1 MTIVRVSKGWIPVKE
16 TMQSTPGWNQSV
28 EMFLNHLRHERGF
41 SEETL
46 RAYAAD
52 FRQFQGF
59 ASRVTKTSDPLLADI
74 TSDVIRGYLASLH
87 GSIEKT
93 SQARKLSALRSLCRY
108 LEERG
113 FLAINPAESVAHPKS
128 RVRLPS
134 FLGVDEVF
142 QFLRSLEKSCQ
153 EPGAS
158 WRRYRNR
165 AIFELL
171 YSAGLRVSE
180 LTGANEPDLDLGAG
194 MIRVLGK
201 GSKERVVPVGAKA
214 MESIS
219 EYLTVLDLQLSSAR
233 KRNHALFRNAR
244 GGRLTG
250 RSVHRI
256 LLAELKR
263 CGLWQHL
270 TPHGLRHTFATHLLN
285 AGADLR
291 AIQEML
297 GHATLSTTQRYTH
310 VHMDQLMKTYDLA
323 HPRSRK
329 KAR

>member
-1 MTIVRVSKGWIPVKE
+1 MLKE
-16 TMQSTPGWNQSV
+16 PRRRNPAKVNLQATPGLAQSA
-28 EMFLNHLRHERGF
+28 EIFLNHLRHERGL
-41 SEETL
+41 SEATL
-46 RAYAAD
+46 RAYTSD
-52 FRQFQGF
+52 IRQFREF
-59 ASRVTKTSDPLLADI
+59 AARVTRSSDPPWTAISPDL
-74 TSDVIRGYLASLH
+74 IRGYLASLH
-87 GSIEKT
+87 GNITKT
-93 SQARKLSALRSLCRY
+93 SQGRKLSALRSLCRF

-113 FLAINPAESVAHPKS
+113 LLDANPAESVAHPKT
-128 RVRLPS
+128 RVKLPS
-134 FLGVDEVF
+134 FLGVDEAF
-142 QFLRSLEKSCQ
+142 HFLASLEKSCR

-165 AIFELL
+165 GIFELL

-180 LTGANEPDLDLGAG
+180 LTAANEGDLDFESG
-194 MIRVLGK
+194 MMRVLGK
-201 GSKERVVPVGAKA
+201 GRKERIVPVGGQA
-214 MESIS
+214 MEAIS
-219 EYLTVLDLQLSSAR
+219 GYLNTLDLQFPSAR
-233 KRNHALFRNAR
+233 LQNRALFRNAR

-256 LLAELKR
+256 LLSELKR

-310 VHMDQLMKTYDLA
+310 VHMDQLMRTYDLA

-329 KAR
+329 KP

>member
-1 MTIVRVSKGWIPVKE
+1 MKE
-16 TMQSTPGWNQSV
+16 KIESTLDWAQSL
-28 EMFLNHLRHERGF
+28 EIFFKYLRHERGA

-52 FRQFQGF
+52 LRQFQEF
-59 ASRVTKTSDPLLADI
+59 LTRVSKASNPSWTDVTSE
-74 TSDVIRGYLASLH
+74 VIRGYLASLH
-87 GSIEKT
+87 GSIAKT

-113 FLAINPAESVAHPKS
+113 FLGMNPAEPVMYPKT

-134 FLGVDEVF
+134 FLGVDEMF
-142 QFLRSLEKSCQ
+142 HFLGSLDKSCR

-165 AIFELL
+165 AVFELL
-171 YSAGLRVSE
+171 YSTGLRVSE
-180 LTGANEPDLDLGAG
+180 LTGANETDLDFDAG
-194 MIRVLGK
+194 MMRVLGK
-201 GSKERVVPVGAKA
+201 GGKERVVPVGEKA
-214 MESIS
+214 VESVS
-219 EYLTVLDLQLSSAR
+219 EYLAVLDLQFSTAR
-233 KRNHALFRNAR
+233 NRNRALFRNAR
-244 GGRLTG
+244 GGRLTA

-310 VHMDQLMKTYDLA
+310 VHMDQIMKTYDLA

-329 KAR
+329 ESR